1 MLTQSGKLYRELFG
15 LLLIF
20 WALFLLLSLVTY
32 SPADPSLNQVVSQ
45 GHQLQNGAGLVGA
58 YLGGLLVDAFGLVA
72 FAFPLGFAVA
82 GVKRFVPTLPTL
94 WWRWLGFVLFCVCV
108 ASMAE
113 AGWARELAVGAISG
127 GGYLGRLL
135 FHLGAYYLRPL
146 GGSLLWTFVF
156 VCSLQLMSGL
166 TWHTIFKRARGRLLD
181 LWLKLQERRQR
192 SRKRRAQQASEQ
204 PNAGRSAPKKRYQ
217 EGIDPPES
225 PQEPDEPDTTAGTD
239 APVPPSEEKE
249 ATGVWTAAKKRLKRR
264 AKLGSF
270 KDSPEQGTAASP
282 ELPYDEPDL
291 KVSRTKGKKAF
302 KPAPGGLPS
311 LDLLPRPQG
320 EASPPP
326 MEELEEQASRL
337 TTCLADFNVQGDVHN
352 IRPGPVVT
360 MFEYKP
366 APGVKISRIAGLS
379 DDLALALKAMAVRI
393 EAPIPGKDSVGIEI
407 PSKTRQTVLLR
418 EIFGSKAF
426 SSSQS
431 LLTLALGQDIAG
443 NPQVADL
450 AKMPHLLVAGAT
462 GAGKSVCLNS
472 ILLSFLFKARP
483 EEVKLLLV
491 DPKRIELSVYQD
503 LPHLVHPVVT
513 EMELAKNALDW
524 AVAEMDKRY
533 QAMARLGA
541 RNISGFNAKL
551 KNLLEQ
557 NGGDLPEELEGLE
570 PMPYLVIVIDEL
582 ADLMLTAA
590 KEVEMSVVRLAQL
603 ARAAG
608 IHMILAT
615 QRPSVDVVTGLI
627 KANFPC
633 RISFQV
639 TSKHDSR
646 TILDQVGAEH
656 LLGKGDMLFKPG
668 GGRLQR
674 LHGAFVS
681 DEDVAAVASWWKA
694 QQKPDYKLDFAA
706 MTAEEGGSLE
716 GAAGD
721 LDGDA
726 MYKEAVAFVQSQ
738 GKASISLL
746 QRRFRIGFN
755 RSARYMEQM
764 ELDGIVGPADG
775 SKPRPVLKGPED

>member
-1 MLTQSGKLYRELFG
+1 M
-15 LLLIF
+15 IF
-20 WALFLLLSLVTY
+20 WALFLLLSLITY
-32 SPADPSLNQVVSQ
+32 SPEDPSFNQVVSA
-45 GHQLQNGAGLVGA
+45 GRTLQNGAGLVGA
-58 YLGGLLVDAFGLVA
+58 YFGGLLVDLFGITA
-72 FAFPLGFAVA
+72 FAFPVGFTVA
-82 GVKRFVPTLPTL
+82 GIKRFVPALPTL
-94 WWRWLGFVLFCVCV
+94 WWRWLGFVLFCLC
-108 ASMAE
+108 AGSMA
-113 AGWARELAVGAISG
+113 AAPWARESLSVGEIAG

-135 FHLGAYYLRPL
+135 YHFGRYYLRPL
-146 GGSLLWTFVF
+146 GGTLLWTFVF
-156 VCSLQLMSGL
+156 ICSLQLMSGA
-166 TWHTIFKRARGRLLD
+166 TWGALADRLRRNVENLWFALQDTLRRWQERSQAARRERREDSFTPEPSPAPSAAARARVARKKPPKQEARDAETLELPLD
-181 LWLKLQERRQR
+181 DLDDTKAV
-192 SRKRRAQQASEQ
+192 KA
-204 PNAGRSAPKKRYQ
+204 NRSA
-217 EGIDPPES
+217 
-225 PQEPDEPDTTAGTD
+225 
-239 APVPPSEEKE
+239 
-249 ATGVWTAAKKRLKRR
+249 
-264 AKLGSF
+264 
-270 KDSPEQGTAASP
+270 
-282 ELPYDEPDL
+282 
-291 KVSRTKGKKAF
+291 GKKF
-302 KPAPGGLPS
+302 PKPGPGGLPT
-311 LDLLPRPQG
+311 LELLPAPETERT
-320 EASPPP
+320 PPP
-326 MEELEEQASRL
+326 MEELQDQAGRL
-337 TTCLADFNVQGDVHN
+337 TACLADFNVQGEVQH
-352 IRPGPVVT
+352 ISPGPVVT

-407 PSKTRQTVLLR
+407 PSKKRQTVLLH
-418 EIFGSKAF
+418 EILASKAF
-426 SSSQS
+426 ISSPS

-483 EEVKLLLV
+483 EEIKLLLV

-513 EMELAKNALDW
+513 EMHLAKNALDW
-524 AVAEMDKRY
+524 AVSEMDSRY
-533 QAMARLGA
+533 EAMARLGA
-541 RNISGFNAKL
+541 RNVEGYNAKL
-551 KNLLEQ
+551 AKTLASH
-557 NGGDLPEELEGLE
+557 GDELPEELAGLE

-674 LHGAFVS
+674 LHGAYVS
-681 DEDVAAVASWWKA
+681 DEDVMAVASWWKA
-694 QQKPDYKLDFAA
+694 RQKPDYKLDFAA
-706 MTAEEGGSLE
+706 MQSEAESGIME

-721 LDGDA
+721 LDTDP
-726 MYKEAVAFVQSQ
+726 MYKEAVTFVQSQ

-775 SKPRPVLKGPED
+775 SKPRPVLKGAEE